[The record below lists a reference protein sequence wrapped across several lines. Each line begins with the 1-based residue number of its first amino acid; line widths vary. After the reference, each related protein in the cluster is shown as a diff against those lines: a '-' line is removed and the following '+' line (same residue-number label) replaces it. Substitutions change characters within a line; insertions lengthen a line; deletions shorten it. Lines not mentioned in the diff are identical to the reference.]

1 MVISRICRW
10 LVPPKQLPGL
20 LCALLLI
27 RSACADVIVT
37 QGADFSADVFPGDGR
52 VVMDLLGKIWVLPAS
67 GGQARIMTDG
77 LLPAHRPR
85 WSPDGSKILYQ
96 TSSPGA
102 ASLWLLDV
110 ESSAASRIGSESF
123 FVQHAS
129 WHPDGERIIFSSQR
143 GDTGLD
149 IWETDLPTG
158 LSWRVSSH
166 PGDEI
171 EAVWSN
177 NGRHLA
183 YIRKNDD
190 RYTLVLRRHGQAE
203 VDLLVSDQPLSSL
216 SWRPDGS
223 LLTILRQ
230 DGDTRSLNMVI
241 LSDPPLVRQLVAG
254 EDFFT
259 SPVSWRN
266 RQQMLYTADGFI
278 KTRDFGDLRSRQ
290 LPFRA
295 TVEEP
300 QTRPKTVIARRE
312 LEIIDPPAD
321 RLVIRGARLFDG
333 IWSRYRNHM
342 DVLIDGG
349 RIAAVEARRDW
360 QDATVLDLGNVTI
373 LPGFIDA
380 WSAMP
385 AGPVQQAGPRML
397 AYGVTTIVTDDPT
410 HDGNLWE
417 GERSPG
423 PRVLAAGDIGTA
435 RQEAGERPY
444 FFVKVAAGQVDDRAT
459 REAVQNWQAGGVPV
473 LAENWNTGLGIG
485 ADLLAGAGSLSGSPV
500 GGQYQDLQ
508 VAVRRNPVT
517 LISGLADAATP
528 GMSSLLG
535 SRQARE
541 LGQRALPGRRFSS
554 VPGVAAVASSIVLG
568 SKPNG
573 LPPGLALHAEL
584 RALAAAGLRG
594 DQVLRATGSNA
605 AMILGLDNQ
614 IGRITPGA
622 MADLVLVNGDP
633 LGNAAD
639 TLSIVAVVRN
649 GRFFSLVGL
658 LERAQATTGVE

>member
-1 MVISRICRW
+1 M
-10 LVPPKQLPGL
+10 PFKQLTGF
-20 LCALLLI
+20 LCILLLI
-27 RSACADVIVT
+27 RSACADVVVT
-37 QGADFSADVFPGDGR
+37 QGTNFSVDVFPGDGR
-52 VVMDLLGKIWVLPAS
+52 VAMDLLGKIWVLPAS
-67 GGQARIMTDG
+67 GGQARIMTKD
-77 LLPAHRPR
+77 LLPAHQPR

-96 TSSPGA
+96 TSSPDS

-110 ESSAASRIGSESF
+110 ESSAASRIGSEAF

-129 WHPDGERIIFSSQR
+129 WHPDGERIVFSSQR

-171 EAVWSN
+171 EPVWSN

-203 VDLLVSDQPLSSL
+203 VDLLISDQPLSSP
-216 SWRPDGS
+216 SWRPDGT

-254 EDFFT
+254 EDFST

-278 KTRDFGDLRSRQ
+278 KTRDFGDLRSKQ
-290 LPFRA
+290 LPFKA

-300 QTRPKTVIARRE
+300 ATRPKTVIARRE

-333 IWSRYRNHM
+333 IWNRYRNRM
-342 DVLIDGG
+342 DILIDSG
-349 RIAAVEARRDW
+349 RIAAVEASREW
-360 QDATVLDLGNVTI
+360 QNTTVLDLGNVTI
-373 LPGFIDA
+373 LPGFIDT

-385 AGPVQQAGPRML
+385 AGPEQQAGPRML
-397 AYGVTTIVTDDPT
+397 AYGVTTIVTDDPA

-417 GERSPG
+417 GEQSPG
-423 PRVLAAGDIGTA
+423 PRVLAAGDISAAT
-435 RQEAGERPY
+435 EETGEHPY
-444 FFVKVAAGQVDDRAT
+444 FLVKVAAGHADDNAT
-459 REAVQNWQAGGVPV
+459 REAVQNWQARGIPV
-473 LAENWNTGLGIG
+473 LAESWSTGLGVG
-485 ADLLAGAGSLSGSPV
+485 ADLLVGAGSLRGSPV
-500 GGQYQDLQ
+500 GGGYQDRQ
-508 VAVRRNPVT
+508 VAVRQNPVT

-528 GMSSLLG
+528 GISSLLG

-541 LGQRALPGRRFSS
+541 LGQRALPERRFAS
-554 VPGVAAVASSIVLG
+554 VPGLVAVASSIVLG

-584 RALAAAGLRG
+584 RALASAGLRG
-594 DQVLRATGSNA
+594 DQVLQATGSSA
-605 AMILGLDNQ
+605 AVILGLDNQ

-622 MADLVLVNGDP
+622 LADLVLVNGDP
-633 LGNAAD
+633 LSNAAD
-639 TLSIVAVVRN
+639 ALSIVAVVRN

-658 LERAQATTGVE
+658 LERAQAATGVE